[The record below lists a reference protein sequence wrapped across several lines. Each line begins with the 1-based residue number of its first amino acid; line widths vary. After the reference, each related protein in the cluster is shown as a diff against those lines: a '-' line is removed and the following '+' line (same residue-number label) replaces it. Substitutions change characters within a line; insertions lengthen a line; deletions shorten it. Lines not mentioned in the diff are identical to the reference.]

1 MYLLLLVFGALLTA
15 AGVVLSASGISI
27 HERAFDTTILT
38 PGIVAVIGGLVL
50 IGLGLALRVLQRIEN
65 VLATQPMPRSAR
77 FKESAETIMAPEFPL
92 EPARASIPRTAA
104 RTPLSTRLA
113 AASAQPAAAE
123 PPKDF
128 ADTLSDTLF
137 PAEALAEQAP
147 AEASP
152 LDKAETVQGAEKDLG
167 SELAA
172 GLAAALA
179 LDAKPAGP
187 DLSLLPVAELSAG
200 NDLGLLK
207 TGRAGRRLNGTTP
220 VRTTPRLDLSARFP
234 LASDRHRCFRTF
246 VARAP
251 ERSVLRFNVAERA
264 AAATHDRAG
273 RAAAGAGADSRRFQ
287 GGAAGKQR
295 KLRCHDCCDR
305 GCTSRNRAG
314 RNAASGQRTQIG
326 CRRRYGLYAFLRR
339 LDRSCVAS
347 GNAAVR
353 LDIRTAPAHR
363 AKRAERV
370 STRPL
375 RSMPIF

>member
-50 IGLGLALRVLQRIEN
+50 IGLGLALRVLERIEN

-77 FKESAETIMAPEFPL
+77 FKESAETIAAPEFPV
-92 EPARASIPRTAA
+92 ESARASIPRTAA
-104 RTPLSTRLA
+104 RTPLSARLA

-128 ADTLSDTLF
+128 PDALSDTLF

-147 AEASP
+147 AEASA
-152 LDKAETVQGAEKDLG
+152 LDKAGTVQGAEKDLG

-179 LDAKPAGP
+179 LDAAKPAGP
-187 DLSLLPVAELSAG
+187 DSSLLPVAELNTG

-234 LASDRHRCFRTF
+234 LASDRAPSERLS
-246 VARAP
+246 P
-251 ERSVLRFNVAERA
+251 ERLKGPSF
-264 AAATHDRAG
+264 
-273 RAAAGAGADSRRFQ
+273 DSMWPK
-287 GGAAGKQR
+287 G
-295 KLRCHDCCDR
+295 
-305 GCTSRNRAG
+305 
-314 RNAASGQRTQIG
+314 
-326 CRRRYGLYAFLRR
+326 
-339 LDRSCVAS
+339 
-347 GNAAVR
+347 
-353 LDIRTAPAHR
+353 P
-363 AKRAERV
+363 
-370 STRPL
+370 RPL
-375 RSMPIF
+375 RTTARAAPQPVPAPAAVVPEAEPPANKESSDATIAVTAVAPAVTAPIETPHPVSVLKSGVVDGMAYTLFSDGSIEAALPQGTLRFGSISELRQHIEQSEQSA

>member
-50 IGLGLALRVLQRIEN
+50 IGLGLALRVLERIEN

-92 EPARASIPRTAA
+92 ESARASILRTAA

-113 AASAQPAAAE
+113 AASAQAVAAE
-123 PPKDF
+123 PAKDF

-147 AEASP
+147 AEASA

-179 LDAKPAGP
+179 LDVKPAGF
-187 DLSLLPVAELSAG
+187 DSSLLPVAELSTG

-234 LASDRHRCFRTF
+234 LASDRIPSERLS
-246 VARAP
+246 P
-251 ERSVLRFNVAERA
+251 ERPKGPSFDSMWPKGPRPLR
-264 AAATHDRAG
+264 T
-273 RAAAGAGADSRRFQ
+273 
-287 GGAAGKQR
+287 
-295 KLRCHDCCDR
+295 
-305 GCTSRNRAG
+305 
-314 RNAASGQRTQIG
+314 
-326 CRRRYGLYAFLRR
+326 
-339 LDRSCVAS
+339 
-347 GNAAVR
+347 
-353 LDIRTAPAHR
+353 TAPA
-363 AKRAERV
+363 APQPVPAPTAVVSKAEPPANKESSDATIAVTAVAPAVTAPVETPHPV
-370 STRPL
+370 SVLKSGVVDGMAYTLFSDGSIEAALPQGTL
-375 RSMPIF
+375 RFGSISELRQHIEQSEQSA